1 MIFWI
6 KLIIFASKS
15 SLRLQVD
22 AEQPWISYLFFMWK
36 DIETHDDLLGYAVHA
51 RMLKNIITNDSML
64 PISIGVFGNWGSGK
78 SSLMLI
84 LEDLLKTDPER
95 ATAGERILQIQFNSW
110 QFENYENTKYAL
122 IEHILKVMSDD
133 VNEHRKLFTKC
144 KNILKRIKWL
154 SGISLIFSKAKEFLP
169 TDLKSVVPTWDEM
182 KDLIKEEDYKE
193 VIRTSGSLNST
204 KIIARFRT
212 DFEELVKEAQ
222 YKCVVIYIDD
232 LDRCSPERVI
242 QCLEAV
248 KLFLNVSKTAFVIG
262 ADERIIEY
270 AIEKHY
276 PERSQQE
283 GEYRPFSDYL
293 EKLIQLP
300 YKLPRLSRK
309 EQETYI
315 TLLLCQQYLKNDFS
329 RIYADY
335 REFKKE
341 NIYAPYNLKIAKNRL
356 ENIDWKEVEKL
367 IPIVPL
373 MQSFLNGNPRRLKRF
388 MNTLHVRLELAKA
401 AEISE
406 IDSAILAK
414 LMTLEYDTMYR
425 NRFEHLYGLRSENG
439 DIEGIGKV
447 EIEANNGA
455 ITDKT
460 WKDWNVPVLINWLK
474 SKPSLNGI
482 DLTSYFWISRESL
495 MEAEP
500 VESWV
505 STRINKLY
513 HELLQMQAQTVVQ
526 KAIENL
532 GDTFTQEEKLM
543 FVSLINLRLKQDPK
557 DSAIWRILNA
567 DENEYLALITPDA
580 IDRLFSNVA
589 TEQIAP
595 EAKKFFQRLKG
606 KDELKPIMDKIK
618 LGKRLSKAIEMK

>member
-1 MIFWI
+1 
-6 KLIIFASKS
+6 
-15 SLRLQVD
+15 
-22 AEQPWISYLFFMWK
+22 
-36 DIETHDDLLGYAVHA
+36 
-51 RMLKNIITNDSML
+51 
-64 PISIGVFGNWGSGK
+64 
-78 SSLMLI
+78 MLI

-169 TDLKSVVPTWDEM
+169 TDLKSAVPTWDEM

>member
-1 MIFWI
+1 
-6 KLIIFASKS
+6 
-15 SLRLQVD
+15 
-22 AEQPWISYLFFMWK
+22 MWK
-36 DIETHDDLLGYAVHA
+36 DIETDKDLLGYTVHA
-51 RMLKNIITNDSML
+51 RMLKNIIMNDAML

-84 LEDLLKTDPER
+84 LEELLKTDAAKAE
-95 ATAGERILQIQFNSW
+95 TGERILQIQFNSW

-122 IEHILKVMSDD
+122 IEHILKVMSND
-133 VNEHRKLFTKC
+133 VNEHQKLFTKC

-154 SGISLIFSKAKEFLP
+154 SGISLIFSKAKEILP
-169 TDLKSVVPTWDEM
+169 DDLKNIIPKWDEM

-193 VIRTSGSLNST
+193 VIGTSGSLNST
-204 KIIARFRT
+204 KIIARFRK

-329 RIYADY
+329 RIYTDY

-341 NIYAPYNLKIAKNRL
+341 NIYAPYNLKIAKSRL

-455 ITDKT
+455 ITDQT

-495 MEAEP
+495 MDAEP

-505 STRINKLY
+505 SIRINKLY
-513 HELLQMQAQTVVQ
+513 HELLHMQAQTVVQ

-567 DENEYLALITPDA
+567 DENEYLTLITPDSVN
-580 IDRLFSNVA
+580 RLFSNVA

-618 LGKRLSKAIEMK
+618 LGKRLSTAIKMK

>member
-1 MIFWI
+1 MIFWR

-154 SGISLIFSKAKEFLP
+154 SGISLIFSKAKESLP
-169 TDLKSVVPTWDEM
+169 TDLKSAVPTWDEM

>member
-1 MIFWI
+1 
-6 KLIIFASKS
+6 
-15 SLRLQVD
+15 
-22 AEQPWISYLFFMWK
+22 
-36 DIETHDDLLGYAVHA
+36 
-51 RMLKNIITNDSML
+51 
-64 PISIGVFGNWGSGK
+64 
-78 SSLMLI
+78 
-84 LEDLLKTDPER
+84 
-95 ATAGERILQIQFNSW
+95 
-110 QFENYENTKYAL
+110 
-122 IEHILKVMSDD
+122 
-133 VNEHRKLFTKC
+133 
-144 KNILKRIKWL
+144 
-154 SGISLIFSKAKEFLP
+154 
-169 TDLKSVVPTWDEM
+169 
-182 KDLIKEEDYKE
+182 
-193 VIRTSGSLNST
+193 
-204 KIIARFRT
+204 
-212 DFEELVKEAQ
+212 
-222 YKCVVIYIDD
+222 
-232 LDRCSPERVI
+232 
-242 QCLEAV
+242 
-248 KLFLNVSKTAFVIG
+248 
-262 ADERIIEY
+262 
-270 AIEKHY
+270 
-276 PERSQQE
+276 
-283 GEYRPFSDYL
+283 
-293 EKLIQLP
+293 
-300 YKLPRLSRK
+300 
-309 EQETYI
+309 
-315 TLLLCQQYLKNDFS
+315 
-329 RIYADY
+329 
-335 REFKKE
+335 
-341 NIYAPYNLKIAKNRL
+341 
-356 ENIDWKEVEKL
+356 
-367 IPIVPL
+367 

-455 ITDKT
+455 VTDKT

-513 HELLQMQAQTVVQ
+513 HELLHMQAQTVVQ

-567 DENEYLALITPDA
+567 DENEYLTLITPDSV
-580 IDRLFSNVA
+580 DRLFSNVA

-618 LGKRLSKAIEMK
+618 LGKRLSTAIEMK

>member
-1 MIFWI
+1 
-6 KLIIFASKS
+6 
-15 SLRLQVD
+15 
-22 AEQPWISYLFFMWK
+22 MWK
-36 DIETHDDLLGYAVHA
+36 DIETDKDLLGYTVHA
-51 RMLKNIITNDSML
+51 RMLKNIIMNDAML

-84 LEDLLKTDPER
+84 LEELLKTDAAKAE
-95 ATAGERILQIQFNSW
+95 AGERILQIRFNSW

-122 IEHILKVMSDD
+122 IEHILKVMSND
-133 VNEHRKLFTKC
+133 VNEHQKLFTKFR
-144 KNILKRIKWL
+144 NILKRIKWL
-154 SGISLIFSKAKEFLP
+154 SGISLIFSKAKEILP
-169 TDLKSVVPTWDEM
+169 DDLKNVIPKWDEM

-193 VIRTSGSLNST
+193 VIGTSGSLNST
-204 KIIARFRT
+204 KIIARFRK

-248 KLFLNVSKTAFVIG
+248 KLFLNVSQTAFVIG

-341 NIYAPYNLKIAKNRL
+341 NIYAPYNLKIAKSRL

-425 NRFEHLYGLRSENG
+425 NRFEHLYELRSENG

-455 ITDKT
+455 ITDQT

-513 HELLQMQAQTVVQ
+513 HELLHMQAQTVVQ

-567 DENEYLALITPDA
+567 DENEYLTLITPDSV
-580 IDRLFSNVA
+580 DRLFSNVA

-606 KDELKPIMDKIK
+606 KDELKPIMDRIK
-618 LGKRLSKAIEMK
+618 LGKHLNKALGMK

>member
-1 MIFWI
+1 
-6 KLIIFASKS
+6 
-15 SLRLQVD
+15 
-22 AEQPWISYLFFMWK
+22 MWK
-36 DIETHDDLLGYAVHA
+36 DIETNKDLLGYTVHA
-51 RMLKNIITNDSML
+51 RMLKNIIMNDAML

-95 ATAGERILQIQFNSW
+95 ATEGERILQIQFNSW

-154 SGISLIFSKAKEFLP
+154 SGISLIFSKAKELLP
-169 TDLKSVVPTWDEM
+169 KDLKNIVPTWDEM

-193 VIRTSGSLNST
+193 IIETSGSLNST
-204 KIIARFRT
+204 KIIARFRK
-212 DFEELVKEAQ
+212 DFEELVTEAQ

-329 RIYADY
+329 RIYTDY
-335 REFKKE
+335 QEFKKE
-341 NIYAPYNLKIAKNRL
+341 NIYAPYNLKIAKSRL

-455 ITDKT
+455 ITDQT

-513 HELLQMQAQTVVQ
+513 HELLHMQAQIVVQ
-526 KAIENL
+526 KAIENI
-532 GDTFTQEEKLM
+532 GDTLTQEEKLM

-567 DENEYLALITPDA
+567 DENEYLTLITPDSV
-580 IDRLFSNVA
+580 DRLFSNVA

-618 LGKRLSKAIEMK
+618 LGRRLSTAIKMK

>member
-1 MIFWI
+1 
-6 KLIIFASKS
+6 
-15 SLRLQVD
+15 
-22 AEQPWISYLFFMWK
+22 MWR
-36 DIETHDDLLGYAVHA
+36 DIETDEDLLGYTVHA
-51 RMLKNIITNDSML
+51 RMLKNIIMNDEML

-84 LEDLLKTDPER
+84 LEELLKTDAEK
-95 ATAGERILQIQFNSW
+95 AEAGERILQIRFNSW

-133 VNEHRKLFTKC
+133 VNAHQHLFTKC
-144 KNILKRIKWL
+144 KNIIKRIKWL

-169 TDLKSVVPTWDEM
+169 KELKNIVPTWDEM

-193 VIRTSGSLNST
+193 IIETSNSLNST
-204 KIIARFRT
+204 KIIARFRK

-222 YKCVVIYIDD
+222 YKCIVIYIDD

-248 KLFLNVSKTAFVIG
+248 KLFLNVSKTAFIIG

-283 GEYRPFSDYL
+283 GGYRPFSDYL

-315 TLLLCQQYLKNDFS
+315 TLLLCQQYLENDFS

-341 NIYAPYNLKIAKNRL
+341 NIYAPYNLKIAKSRL
-356 ENIDWKEVEKL
+356 ENIEWNVVEKL

-425 NRFEHLYGLRSENG
+425 NRFEQLYGLRSENG

-447 EIEANNGA
+447 ENEANNGA
-455 ITDKT
+455 VTDQS

-500 VESWV
+500 FESWV
-505 STRINKLY
+505 SARIKKIY
-513 HELLQMQAQTVVQ
+513 HDLIQMQTQTVVQ
-526 KAIENL
+526 NAIGKFGN
-532 GDTFTQEEKLM
+532 TFNQEEKLM
-543 FVSLINLRLKQDPK
+543 FITLINLRLKQDPK
-557 DSAIWRILNA
+557 DSAIWRILNT
-567 DENEYLALITPDA
+567 DENEYLLPITPDSV
-580 IDRLFSNVA
+580 DRLFSNVA

-595 EAKKFFQRLKG
+595 EARKFFQRLKG

-618 LGKRLSKAIEMK
+618 LSKRLSKAIELK

>member
-1 MIFWI
+1 
-6 KLIIFASKS
+6 
-15 SLRLQVD
+15 
-22 AEQPWISYLFFMWK
+22 MWK
-36 DIETHDDLLGYAVHA
+36 DIETNKDLLGYTVHA
-51 RMLKNIITNDSML
+51 RMLKNIIMNDAML

-84 LEDLLKTDPER
+84 LEELLKTDIEK
-95 ATAGERILQIQFNSW
+95 AETGERILQIRFNSW
-110 QFENYENTKYAL
+110 QFESYENTKFAL
-122 IEHILKVMSDD
+122 IENILSEITKDIKKHSSFFK
-133 VNEHRKLFTKC
+133 NSAKLF
-144 KNILKRIKWL
+144 KRIKWVSL
-154 SGISLIFSKAKEFLP
+154 TSLVFKKTVDLIPNPLHDIVKSSMPSIEELKEILDEEDYQELITECSQSNTTKIISRFRKDFG
-169 TDLKSVVPTWDEM
+169 
-182 KDLIKEEDYKE
+182 DLIKEAK
-193 VIRTSGSLNST
+193 
-204 KIIARFRT
+204 
-212 DFEELVKEAQ
+212 
-222 YKCVVIYIDD
+222 YKCVIIYIDD

-248 KLFLNVSKTAFVIG
+248 KLFLSVEKTAFVIG

-276 PERSQQE
+276 PERDNNE
-283 GEYRPFSDYL
+283 GGYRPFSDYL

-300 YKLPRLSRK
+300 YKLPRLSLK

-315 TLLLCQQYLKNDFS
+315 TLLLCQQYLKKDFS
-329 RIYADY
+329 QIYEDY
-335 REFKKE
+335 QKFQKE
-341 NIYAPYNLKIAKNRL
+341 NFNAPYNLKVAKSRL
-356 ENIDWKEVEKL
+356 GDIDWQEVEKL

-401 AEISE
+401 AEIID

-414 LMTLEYDTMYR
+414 LMTLEYDSMYR
-425 NRFEHLYGLRSENG
+425 NRFEQLYGLRTVNG
-439 DIEGIGKV
+439 DIEGIR
-447 EIEANNGA
+447 EIEKEANNGA
-455 ITDKT
+455 ITDQT

-505 STRINKLY
+505 STRINKIY
-513 HELLQMQAQTVVQ
+513 HELLHMQAQTVVQ
-526 KAIENL
+526 KNIQNL

-567 DENEYLALITPDA
+567 DENEYLTLITPDSV
-580 IDRLFSNVA
+580 DRLFSNVA

-606 KDELKPIMDKIK
+606 KDELKPFFDKIK
-618 LGKRLSKAIEMK
+618 LGKHLNKALGMK

>member
-1 MIFWI
+1 
-6 KLIIFASKS
+6 
-15 SLRLQVD
+15 
-22 AEQPWISYLFFMWK
+22 MWK
-36 DIETHDDLLGYAVHA
+36 DIETDKDLLGYTVHA
-51 RMLKNIITNDSML
+51 RMLKNIIMNDAML

-84 LEDLLKTDPER
+84 LEELLKTDAAKAE
-95 ATAGERILQIQFNSW
+95 TGERILQIQFNSW

-122 IEHILKVMSDD
+122 IEHILKVMSND
-133 VNEHRKLFTKC
+133 VNEHQKLFTKC

-154 SGISLIFSKAKEFLP
+154 SGISLIFSKAKEILP
-169 TDLKSVVPTWDEM
+169 DDLKNIIPKWDEM

-193 VIRTSGSLNST
+193 VIGTSGSLNST
-204 KIIARFRT
+204 KIIARFRK

-356 ENIDWKEVEKL
+356 ENIDWKEVERL

-439 DIEGIGKV
+439 DIEGIGEV

-618 LGKRLSKAIEMK
+618 LGNRLSKAIEMK

>member
-1 MIFWI
+1 
-6 KLIIFASKS
+6 
-15 SLRLQVD
+15 
-22 AEQPWISYLFFMWK
+22 MWK
-36 DIETHDDLLGYAVHA
+36 DIETNKDLLGYTVHA
-51 RMLKNIITNDSML
+51 RMLKNIIMNDAML

-84 LEDLLKTDPER
+84 LEDLLKTDHER
-95 ATAGERILQIQFNSW
+95 ATEGERILQIQFNSW

-154 SGISLIFSKAKEFLP
+154 SGISLIFSKAKELLP
-169 TDLKSVVPTWDEM
+169 KDLKNIVPTWDEM

-193 VIRTSGSLNST
+193 IIETSGSLNST
-204 KIIARFRT
+204 KIIARFRK

-329 RIYADY
+329 RIYTDY

-341 NIYAPYNLKIAKNRL
+341 NIYAPYNLKIAKSRL

-439 DIEGIGKV
+439 DIDGIGKV

-455 ITDKT
+455 ITDQT

-495 MEAEP
+495 IEAEP

-505 STRINKLY
+505 STRINKIY
-513 HELLQMQAQTVVQ
+513 HELLHMQAQTVVQ
-526 KAIENL
+526 KNIENL

-567 DENEYLALITPDA
+567 DENEYLTLITPDS

-618 LGKRLSKAIEMK
+618 LGRRLSTAIKMK

>member
-1 MIFWI
+1 
-6 KLIIFASKS
+6 
-15 SLRLQVD
+15 
-22 AEQPWISYLFFMWK
+22 MWK
-36 DIETHDDLLGYAVHA
+36 DIETNKDLLGYTVHA
-51 RMLKNIITNDSML
+51 RMLKNIIMNDAML

-95 ATAGERILQIQFNSW
+95 ATEGERILQIQFNSW

-154 SGISLIFSKAKEFLP
+154 SGISLIFSKAKELLP
-169 TDLKSVVPTWDEM
+169 KDLKNIVPTWDEM

-193 VIRTSGSLNST
+193 VIETSGSLNST
-204 KIIARFRT
+204 KIIARFRK
-212 DFEELVKEAQ
+212 DFEELVTEAQ

-329 RIYADY
+329 RIYTDY
-335 REFKKE
+335 QEFKKE
-341 NIYAPYNLKIAKNRL
+341 NIYAPYNLKIAKSRL

-447 EIEANNGA
+447 EIEANNGV
-455 ITDKT
+455 ITDQT

-513 HELLQMQAQTVVQ
+513 HELLHMQAQTVVQ
-526 KAIENL
+526 KAIENI
-532 GDTFTQEEKLM
+532 GDTLTQEEKLM

-567 DENEYLALITPDA
+567 DENEYLTLITPDSV
-580 IDRLFSNVA
+580 DRLFSNVA

-618 LGKRLSKAIEMK
+618 LGRRLSTAIKMK

>member
-1 MIFWI
+1 MIFWR

-315 TLLLCQQYLKNDFS
+315 TLLLCQQYLKNDFF

>member
-1 MIFWI
+1 
-6 KLIIFASKS
+6 
-15 SLRLQVD
+15 
-22 AEQPWISYLFFMWK
+22 MWK
-36 DIETHDDLLGYAVHA
+36 DIETDKDLLGYTVHA
-51 RMLKNIITNDSML
+51 RMLKNIIMNDAML

-84 LEDLLKTDPER
+84 LEELLKTDAAKAE
-95 ATAGERILQIQFNSW
+95 TGERILQIQFNSW

-122 IEHILKVMSDD
+122 IEHILKVMSND
-133 VNEHRKLFTKC
+133 VNEHQKLFTKC

-154 SGISLIFSKAKEFLP
+154 SGISLIFSKAKEILP
-169 TDLKSVVPTWDEM
+169 DDLKNIIPKWDEM

-193 VIRTSGSLNST
+193 VIGTSGSLNST
-204 KIIARFRT
+204 KIIARFRK

-356 ENIDWKEVEKL
+356 ENIDWKEVERL

-439 DIEGIGKV
+439 DIEGIGEV

>member
-1 MIFWI
+1 MIFWR

-169 TDLKSVVPTWDEM
+169 TDLKSAVPTWDEM

-373 MQSFLNGNPRRLKRF
+373 MQSFLNGNIR
-388 MNTLHVRLELAKA
+388 
-401 AEISE
+401 
-406 IDSAILAK
+406 
-414 LMTLEYDTMYR
+414 
-425 NRFEHLYGLRSENG
+425 
-439 DIEGIGKV
+439 
-447 EIEANNGA
+447 
-455 ITDKT
+455 IT
-460 WKDWNVPVLINWLK
+460 
-474 SKPSLNGI
+474 
-482 DLTSYFWISRESL
+482 
-495 MEAEP
+495 
-500 VESWV
+500 
-505 STRINKLY
+505 
-513 HELLQMQAQTVVQ
+513 Q
-526 KAIENL
+526 
-532 GDTFTQEEKLM
+532 
-543 FVSLINLRLKQDPK
+543 
-557 DSAIWRILNA
+557 
-567 DENEYLALITPDA
+567 
-580 IDRLFSNVA
+580 
-589 TEQIAP
+589 
-595 EAKKFFQRLKG
+595 
-606 KDELKPIMDKIK
+606 
-618 LGKRLSKAIEMK
+618 

>member
-1 MIFWI
+1 MIFWR

-169 TDLKSVVPTWDEM
+169 TDLKSAVPTWDEM